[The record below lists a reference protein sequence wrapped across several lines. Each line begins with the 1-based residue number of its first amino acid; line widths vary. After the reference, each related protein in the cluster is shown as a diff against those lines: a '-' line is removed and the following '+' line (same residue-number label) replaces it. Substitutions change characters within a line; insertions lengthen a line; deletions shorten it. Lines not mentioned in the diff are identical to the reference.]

1 MKPKPI
7 RIGRGQ
13 LTLVLPERRRLHLA
27 HSSTHGPDQDRTSTE
42 ATPTTA
48 ETGTPTASAPVSR
61 RSLRAERTAQSA
73 APRTGTA
80 ARAAAPAKPAA
91 SAVATATGSTA
102 AAAKKASAKKKGG
115 WAINVAVMTVAT
127 GIIATMSLP
136 AFAFNPDNAET
147 SAFGPSAAD
156 SMKKAQ
162 SQTVEVGTTVASAAV
177 ARDAA
182 SATTEEQLASQKA
195 AAAAS
200 AAAEAARQ
208 RATVSLTNYAN
219 SYSGPSVTDFLANPP
234 YPNFSLSSVFS
245 VAQQYIGTPYVFGGA
260 SPAGFDC
267 SGYVQFV
274 YAQFGVSLPHSVSG
288 QAAAGKRISI
298 QDAQPGDIVI
308 MPGHDGFYA
317 GNGNIMDAPEV
328 GRSISVRP
336 IWTSNFYIV
345 RLGI

>member
-1 MKPKPI
+1 MKK
-7 RIGRGQ
+7 
-13 LTLVLPERRRLHLA
+13 T
-27 HSSTHGPDQDRTSTE
+27 
-42 ATPTTA
+42 
-48 ETGTPTASAPVSR
+48 
-61 RSLRAERTAQSA
+61 
-73 APRTGTA
+73 
-80 ARAAAPAKPAA
+80 PAK
-91 SAVATATGSTA
+91 
-102 AAAKKASAKKKGG
+102 KRKGG

-136 AFAFNPDNAET
+136 AFAFNPDNAEG

-162 SQTVEVGTTVASAAV
+162 SQTVEVGTTVASTAV

-182 SATTEEQLASQKA
+182 SATTEEQLATQKA
-195 AAAAS
+195 A

-208 RATVSLTNYAN
+208 RAAVTLTNYAN
-219 SYSGPSVTDFLANPP
+219 SYSGPSVSDFLANPP
-234 YPNFSLSSVFS
+234 YPNFSLDSVFS

-298 QDAQPGDIVI
+298 EDARPGDIVI
-308 MPGHDGFYA
+308 MSGHDGFYA

-336 IWTSNFYIV
+336 IWTSDFYIV

>member
-1 MKPKPI
+1 M
-7 RIGRGQ
+7 
-13 LTLVLPERRRLHLA
+13 HLA
-27 HSSTHGPDQDRTSTE
+27 HSSTPGPAQDRTSTE

-48 ETGTPTASAPVSR
+48 ETGIPASSAAVSR
-61 RSLRAERTAQSA
+61 RSLRAERTTQAA
-73 APRTGTA
+73 APQRTSTA

-91 SAVATATGSTA
+91 SSSGGPASTGSTTVVKKTP
-102 AAAKKASAKKKGG
+102 AKKRKGG

-136 AFAFNPDNAET
+136 AFAFNPDNAEN

-162 SQTVEVGTTVASAAV
+162 SQSVEVGTTVASAAV

-208 RATVSLTNYAN
+208 RAAVSLTNYAN
-219 SYSGPSVTDFLANPP
+219 SYSGPSVSDFLANPP
-234 YPNFSLSSVFS
+234 YPNFSLDSVFS

-298 QDAQPGDIVI
+298 ADARPGDIVI
-308 MPGHDGFYA
+308 MSGHDGFYA

-336 IWTSNFYIV
+336 IWTSDFYIV

>member
-1 MKPKPI
+1 M
-7 RIGRGQ
+7 
-13 LTLVLPERRRLHLA
+13 A
-27 HSSTHGPDQDRTSTE
+27 HSSTPGPDQDRTSTD
-42 ATPTTA
+42 ATQTPA
-48 ETGTPTASAPVSR
+48 ETGSPADSALVSR
-61 RSLRAERTAQSA
+61 RSLRAERTAAERTAKA
-73 APRTGTA
+73 APKPSVA
-80 ARAAAPAKPAA
+80 ARTAAPAKTAAA
-91 SAVATATGSTA
+91 SATTGSTA
-102 AAAKKASAKKKGG
+102 AATKPAAKRKGG

-127 GIIATMSLP
+127 GIIATMSIP
-136 AFAFNPDNAET
+136 AFAFNPDSAET
-147 SAFGPSAAD
+147 SAFGTSAAD

-162 SQTVEVGTTVASAAV
+162 AQTVEVGTTVASAAV

-195 AAAAS
+195 AAAA
-200 AAAEAARQ
+200 EAARQ
-208 RATVSLTNYAN
+208 RAAVTLTNYAN
-219 SYSGPSVTDFLANPP
+219 SYSGPSVSDFLANPP
-234 YPNFSLSSVFS
+234 YPNFSLASVFS

-274 YAQFGVSLPHSVSG
+274 YAQFGVSLLHSVSD

-298 QDAQPGDIVI
+298 EDAQPGDLVI
-308 MPGHDGFYA
+308 MSGHDGFYA

-336 IWTSNFYIV
+336 IWTSDFYIV

>member
-1 MKPKPI
+1 M
-7 RIGRGQ
+7 
-13 LTLVLPERRRLHLA
+13 A
-27 HSSTHGPDQDRTSTE
+27 HSSTPGPDQDRTSTD
-42 ATPTTA
+42 ATQ
-48 ETGTPTASAPVSR
+48 TPADSALVSR
-61 RSLRAERTAQSA
+61 RSLRAERTAAERTAKA
-73 APRTGTA
+73 APKPSVA
-80 ARAAAPAKPAA
+80 ARTAAPAKTA
-91 SAVATATGSTA
+91 STATGSTA
-102 AAAKKASAKKKGG
+102 AAKKPAAKRKGG

-127 GIIATMSLP
+127 GIIATMSIP

-147 SAFGPSAAD
+147 SAFGTSAAD

-162 SQTVEVGTTVASAAV
+162 AQTVEVGTTVASAAV

-195 AAAAS
+195 AAAA
-200 AAAEAARQ
+200 EAARQ
-208 RATVSLTNYAN
+208 RAAVTLTNYAN
-219 SYSGPSVTDFLANPP
+219 SYSGPSVSDFLANPP
-234 YPNFSLSSVFS
+234 YPNFSLASVFS

-298 QDAQPGDIVI
+298 EDAQPGDLVI
-308 MPGHDGFYA
+308 MSGHDGFYA

-336 IWTSNFYIV
+336 IWTSDFYIV

>member
-1 MKPKPI
+1 M
-7 RIGRGQ
+7 
-13 LTLVLPERRRLHLA
+13 A
-27 HSSTHGPDQDRTSTE
+27 HSSTPGPAQDRTSTE
-42 ATPTTA
+42 ATPTTD
-48 ETGTPTASAPVSR
+48 ETGTPADSALVSR
-61 RSLRAERTAQSA
+61 RSLRAERTAQA
-73 APRTGTA
+73 HAPKRTA
-80 ARAAAPAKPAA
+80 AAARVAAPAKPAA
-91 SAVATATGSTA
+91 TKAAATTGSTA
-102 AAAKKASAKKKGG
+102 TAKKPAAKRKGG
-115 WAINVAVMTVAT
+115 WAINAAVMTVAT
-127 GIIATMSLP
+127 GIIATMAIP
-136 AFAFNPDNAET
+136 AFAFNQANAET

-182 SATTEEQLASQKA
+182 SATTEEQLATQKA
-195 AAAAS
+195 A

-208 RATVSLTNYAN
+208 RAAVTLTNYAN

-234 YPNFSLSSVFS
+234 YPNFSLDSVFS

-288 QAAAGKRISI
+288 QAAAGTRISI
-298 QDAQPGDIVI
+298 EDAKPGDIVI